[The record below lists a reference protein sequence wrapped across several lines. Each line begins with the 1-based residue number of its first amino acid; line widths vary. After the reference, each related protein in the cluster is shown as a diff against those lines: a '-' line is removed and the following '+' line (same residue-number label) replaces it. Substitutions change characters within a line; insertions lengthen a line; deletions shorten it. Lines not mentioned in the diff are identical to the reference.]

1 MKIIEQGHC
10 GGSEQKEGKWPWR
23 HNIGKTTE
31 LPQCAHVS
39 ATSRHAHI
47 PSERQLWE
55 TQPPESGADG
65 TGLLPEGIPWTM
77 PLLTCGGGIWR
88 PDEYFINESKACG
101 QDFESFKDTVI
112 ETKICGKQ
120 RLEESKRSLLAGKE
134 IPDSYLCDRRGAQ
147 NWATPEGV
155 FKRLRTHNHHCT
167 PIAGTRQAPTV
178 YQHEKERMHK
188 LILRGGGE
196 WRNRKMYKWK
206 EWERLRDEGRK
217 IASKLVWRKDSEGEK
232 EKGLQSQKQGD
243 TDTKSLQSV
252 QNSPAA
258 TLLICYHSN

>member
-55 TQPPESGADG
+55 TQPLESGADG

-147 NWATPEGV
+147 NWATPEGA
-155 FKRLRTHNHHCT
+155 FKRLCTHNHHCT
-167 PIAGTRQAPTV
+167 PIAGTSRHPPFISTRKNDCISWSLGEGESGGI
-178 YQHEKERMHK
+178 EKCTNERNERDWGMRGEK
-188 LILRGGGE
+188 LPVSLC
-196 WRNRKMYKWK
+196 
-206 EWERLRDEGRK
+206 EGK
-217 IASKLVWRKDSEGEK
+217 IAREKKRKGCKVKNREILTPNLCK
-232 EKGLQSQKQGD
+232 AFKILQ
-243 TDTKSLQSV
+243 L
-252 QNSPAA
+252 PRF
-258 TLLICYHSN
+258 